1 MQGSELHAEAGVWR
15 DHRGFLAALL
25 MEGEA
30 PDRTNGGALE
40 PDALYR
46 VVLARGL
53 RLTTD
58 LDHLDQ
64 RPVPGWRLLVERDGA
79 LTLSWPHVHPLLDHV
94 PLDLPDGW
102 LRLAQDRHLVIV
114 FVGWGLGMH
123 ELAHSDADEDAHP
136 LRNVWHAAETGVLAT
151 GAVAV

>member
-1 MQGSELHAEAGVWR
+1 MKGSELHAEAGVWEN
-15 DHRGFLAALL
+15 HVGPMAALL

-30 PDRTNGGALE
+30 RSRSNGGALE

-46 VVLARGL
+46 VVLASGL

-64 RPVPGWRLLVERDGA
+64 RPIPGWRLLVDPDGA
-79 LTLSWPHVHPLLDHV
+79 LTLNWPHFQPLLDHAR
-94 PLDLPDGW
+94 LDLPHGW
-102 LRLAQDRHLVIV
+102 LRLADDQHLVVV

-123 ELAHSDADEDAHP
+123 EHAHDDEAHP
-136 LRNVWHAAETGVLAT
+136 LRQVWGAAETGALAF

>member
-1 MQGSELHAEAGVWR
+1 VKGSELHAEAGVWR
-15 DHRGFLAALL
+15 NHRGLLAALL

-30 PDRTNGGALE
+30 PDRSNGGAPE

-46 VVLARGL
+46 VVLASGL

-64 RPVPGWRLLVERDGA
+64 RPVPGWRLLVDPDGA
-79 LTLSWPHVHPLLDHV
+79 LTLTWPHFNPLLDHV
-94 PLDLPDGW
+94 PLDLPEGW
-102 LRLAQDRHLVIV
+102 LRLAEDQRLVEV

-123 ELAHSDADEDAHP
+123 EHAYDREAHP
-136 LRNVWHAAETGVLAT
+136 LQQVWHAAENGTLAG
-151 GAVAV
+151 GAVALEDG